1 MGYLSKLD
9 AVNMMML
16 SAGESLVADLQEASG
31 IDTGIAEFLLDQ
43 YSQEVQLR
51 GIAENKFSRILTPD
65 SNGHLL
71 LVSPSNDYLGI
82 IEASLESRHVNADN
96 KIITARVT
104 ETNPPKLYNIT
115 DETLQWDSNQE
126 YTVSIIAL
134 LKWEHLDTTTQRSV
148 LASAM
153 RRYQMLTQGDRVID
167 QVLAMDEQM
176 GRIKSR
182 ANNITDRKKNI
193 LNNMDAANRWPYN
206 NGGR

>member
-1 MGYLSKLD
+1 M
-9 AVNMMML
+9 
-16 SAGESLVADLQEASG
+16 
-31 IDTGIAEFLLDQ
+31 
-43 YSQEVQLR
+43 
-51 GIAENKFSRILTPD
+51 
-65 SNGHLL
+65 
-71 LVSPSNDYLGI
+71 
-82 IEASLESRHVNADN
+82 
-96 KIITARVT
+96 
-104 ETNPPKLYNIT
+104 
-115 DETLQWDSNQE
+115 
-126 YTVSIIAL
+126 SIIAL